1 MVLGDEGASA
11 GPPTTRPTPDVALL
25 KHFTASGSAVAVA
38 TAVTHP
44 IDVVKVHMQLDGVDS
59 RRGSRGLLQ
68 HAVLLVQQK
77 GTAALYSGI
86 VPALLRSV
94 TYGCLRLGLY
104 EPCRNVLAPEQE
116 HQTIVAKIAAG
127 ILSGS
132 FATAVTNPL
141 DVVKVHLQVSRSKV
155 DSRKRLLGVL
165 RNILA
170 RDGVPVLWK
179 GVWPSMARAS
189 ALTAAQCATYDECK
203 QTGRLWRWRSALD
216 PVLCWFVNLY
226 LKLTTLRGYLN
237 MQALARR
244 CAMSEGLT
252 LHLSASMLAGFAATS
267 VAAPFDTVKT
277 RMMAVRLLPGSTRP
291 YRHSFD
297 CAYRIVQTEGL
308 LSLYKGWTANYAR
321 LGPQTAITFV
331 VYEKL
336 RHVMG
341 LSSL

>member
-11 GPPTTRPTPDVALL
+11 GSPKTRPTPDVALL
-25 KHFTASGSAVAVA
+25 KHFTASGSAVAIA

-59 RRGSRGLLQ
+59 RRGSRGLVRVLCDVLSDLQ
-68 HAVLLVQQK
+68 HAIHLVQQK
-77 GTAALYSGI
+77 GTAALYGGI

-104 EPCRNVLAPEQE
+104 EPCRNVLAPEQG

-155 DSRKRLLGVL
+155 DSRKKLLGVL
-165 RNILA
+165 HNILA
-170 RDGVPVLWK
+170 RDGVPGLWK

-203 QTGRLWRWRSALD
+203 Q
-216 PVLCWFVNLY
+216 
-226 LKLTTLRGYLN
+226 
-237 MQALARR
+237 ALARR
-244 CAMSEGLT
+244 CAISEGLT

-336 RHVMG
+336 RHAVG